1 MPDTPNV
8 AQVEDLARE
17 YIERRGTES
26 FKALLHSFGTS
37 KLSQI
42 DDRQR
47 PLFYAKMQRLLQA
60 DADRLRDKFA
70 TAALQGMLASPS
82 MTHSCAVSGIKR
94 DWAEQAYQWADAMLA
109 ARLGK

>member
-1 MPDTPNV
+1 V
-8 AQVEDLARE
+8 SERVARE

-70 TAALQGMLASPS
+70 TAALQGMLASGGS
-82 MTHSCAVSGIKR
+82 RQANKGEWV
-94 DWAEQAYQWADAMLA
+94 EEAYQWADAMLA
-109 ARLGK
+109 ARLGNDHDNA